1 MKQLYILCV
10 RPIFEYASL
19 AWYHKL
25 TGQWK
30 DEIQK
35 GQNTELRK
43 ILGPFR
49 SAPIKTMQCDT
60 KILPVNIRMKETRD
74 WFAIRAIHVV
84 GPRNPEWK
92 LPNNS
97 KLAKGVLEMLFA
109 RVKQMNGVD
118 DDKYWRKHPPWKQS
132 NYLRNMKS
140 DKAFQKLKRN
150 LYAAL
155 RNEWQSDY
163 DTPSEISHYYSNV
176 KRELYDRK
184 YSNSLK
190 SSMSSVPR
198 HTFRKP
204 FQLCIGHGF
213 LWKYFR
219 TKGIDEQDHNC

>member
-1 MKQLYILCV
+1 MKQLYISCV

-84 GPRNPEWK
+84 GPRNPGWK
-92 LPNNS
+92 LPNSS
-97 KLAKGVLEMLFA
+97 KLAKGDLENLFA
-109 RVKQMNGVD
+109 RVKQINGVD
-118 DDKYWRKHPPWKQS
+118 DDKYWRKHPSWKQS

-140 DKAFQKLKRN
+140 DKAFFKSWKEICMLLRVMNGNQIMTHQVKSVTTTLSLRGNCMAESTLIHWN
-150 LYAAL
+150 LSWVACPVIPL
-155 RNEWQSDY
+155 ESRFNF
-163 DTPSEISHYYSNV
+163 V
-176 KRELYDRK
+176 
-184 YSNSLK
+184 
-190 SSMSSVPR
+190 
-198 HTFRKP
+198 
-204 FQLCIGHGF
+204 
-213 LWKYFR
+213 
-219 TKGIDEQDHNC
+219 